1 VKGVRPGAT
10 SKAAKAAKAEAAAL
24 ASSASVVAPLRGEL
38 ENALNAAVKY
48 QYAPV
53 GNLSTLQRIGTSV
66 FLSLTRCDADRSDLA
81 YLSRLQRQSEMV
93 FRGQLQAAAALPLC
107 CQQLRITPHELHAA
121 AHDMARMVCLLSKP
135 DEVQNIMATRPQVD
149 LIARALLCAE
159 MSQADPATMRQLV
172 RINQDMMINEA
183 VKRAE
188 SEYATISFL
197 FSHIDPLYRELE
209 EILGLWEKKRKG
221 ILLTSNEREVAFSE
235 TADFTIQLTRIHATM
250 AVIAQRLE
258 EAGGVLGAY
267 RAATKTEP
275 NQVSNEK
282 MKENIHKITRSSAL
296 MRAVLS
302 RETPYRLTN
311 NMRRITQ
318 TKNGVI
324 TIPAIM
330 GKLEQL
336 APPNSVIK
344 TPAQGSLSKLLHA
357 QFINININLSIVS
370 SFFESGFANRSHI
383 AVAQNVCS
391 ALGAVND
398 PTASFE
404 AIRRFID
411 PDRITVGSKCA
422 FVYQNRGEALC
433 VTTPEFARFRVME
446 LCGTMALSEAA
457 LSGAALSGAALGQEP
472 PEARGEG
479 LDSTQEAL
487 RELRSCR
494 HPIAVSPEYTQHTSS
509 KYPWPQHRI
518 NLETGS
524 HLTPAKKVIGLSPSP
539 TNTDRMG
546 VVKIEQ
552 TNGVMIFGGLD
563 FPGVGPCDMKISLHL
578 TNMGQNTDLHPGSAG
593 SFHIELTQL
602 VEGVEISTT
611 IRLLPAVRDGFL
623 FYKGGKILQ
632 KHSSDRVTYTSTEIS
647 DEMMTM
653 IQTII
658 ASLNANPIPLFAI
671 SLTTEDLTERI
682 QRRLLENNAV
692 RALTPLTRMGQ
703 LNAPN
708 AVNDLNDLP
717 PLPQELPRQRHYS
730 ERNHDYVYE
739 SGNAIVIGDHV
750 TIPRGSSV
758 PGEDPRIRS
767 GVVVMILDQEMVVV
781 EFEGIRIRCFT
792 RDLRGDAS
800 VPTPLSRG
808 DAQSSSANTP
818 SRKGGAKSIPFS
830 RRGRRTRRAHKKT
843 RRTRRSKGTRRI
855 RRSNRTRRT
864 RQ

>member
-1 VKGVRPGAT
+1 VRGVRPGAT
-10 SKAAKAAKAEAAAL
+10 SKAAKAAKAAKAEAAAL

-66 FLSLTRCDADRSDLA
+66 FLSLASCDAQPTA

-135 DEVQNIMATRPQVD
+135 EEIQNVMATRPHVD
-149 LIARALLCAE
+149 LVARTLLCAE
-159 MSQADPATMRQLV
+159 MSQADPAIIGQLV
-172 RINQDMMINEA
+172 RINQNMMIKEA
-183 VKRAE
+183 IKRAE

-197 FSHIDPLYRELE
+197 FSYLRALYGELE
-209 EILGLWEKKRKG
+209 ELFGLWEERKG
-221 ILLTSNEREVAFSE
+221 VIFVTE
-235 TADFTIQLTRIHATM
+235 TGRSRVFNDTARFRDNLSKIHETM

-267 RAATKTEP
+267 RAATRTEP
-275 NQVSNEK
+275 NQVPVEK
-282 MKENIHKITRSSAL
+282 VKKNIHRITQSTAL
-296 MRAVLS
+296 LRALLR
-302 RETPYRLTN
+302 REIPYTEVN

-318 TKNGVI
+318 TENGVI
-324 TIPAIM
+324 TIPD
-330 GKLEQL
+330 KLGAMPGL
-336 APPNSVIK
+336 PPFHSVIAIPK
-344 TPAQGSLSKLLHA
+344 SELPALLVA
-357 QFINININLSIVS
+357 QFVNINTNLFAVS
-370 SFFESGFANRSHI
+370 TIFEAAFTNRPHMM
-383 AVAQNVCS
+383 AAQSVCS

-446 LCGTMALSEAA
+446 LCGTMALGEAA
-457 LSGAALSGAALGQEP
+457 LSGAALSRAALSGAALEELEP

-494 HPIAVSPEYTQHTSS
+494 NPIAVSPEYTQHTSS

-524 HLTPAKKVIGLSPSP
+524 HLTPAKKVIGLSPSL
-539 TNTDRMG
+539 TNTDRLG

-552 TNGVMIFGGLD
+552 INGVMIFGGLD

-578 TNMGQNTDLHPGSAG
+578 TNMGQNTDLRPGSAG

-602 VEGVEISTT
+602 VEDAEISTT

-703 LNAPN
+703 LNA
-708 AVNDLNDLP
+708 VNDLNDLP
-717 PLPQELPRQRHYS
+717 PLPQELPQELPRQRHYS

-739 SGNAIVIGDHV
+739 SGNAIVIGDRV

-781 EFEGIRIRCFT
+781 EFGGIRIRCFT
-792 RDLRGDAS
+792 RDLVHVSKGGDAS
-800 VPTPLSRG
+800 VCSTNTPLSR
-808 DAQSSSANTP
+808 
-818 SRKGGAKSIPFS
+818 K
-830 RRGRRTRRAHKKT
+830 GRRTRRAHKKT
-843 RRTRRSKGTRRI
+843 RRTRRSNRI